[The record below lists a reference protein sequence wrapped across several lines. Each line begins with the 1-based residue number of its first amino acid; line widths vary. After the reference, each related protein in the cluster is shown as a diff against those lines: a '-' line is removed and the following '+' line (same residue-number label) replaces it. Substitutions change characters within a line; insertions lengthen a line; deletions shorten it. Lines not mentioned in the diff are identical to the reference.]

1 MTVSPESNDRGLA
14 TAAPLRAS
22 VTRPFVGLLTVL
34 ALVATVVLA
43 AAQYQGRFTP
53 SAPLIIIAERA
64 GLVMNAD
71 AKVQLLGVQ
80 IGRVE
85 SIENRPD
92 GLAALHLAIDPDQL
106 SEIPD
111 NVLVKIAAPTVFGAK
126 FVQMVPP
133 PNPSGRQLK
142 PGQTLD
148 THHVMVE
155 MNTMFDKLTSLLS
168 RVDPIKLNR
177 TLTAISSALAG
188 RGTRMGA
195 TLVAL
200 NGMLAKLE
208 PSLGNLNHVLDI
220 APSVLTAYAD
230 VSPDLLTILNSSATL
245 SQTVVDK
252 QNQLDEL
259 LISVIGLGDVG
270 NEVLNDS
277 GSQLAEAMRLL
288 LPTTN
293 LTNQYNEALTCT
305 LSGLVEMQKAPPLS
319 EPGVMM
325 TVGFTWA
332 RERYRFPQ
340 NLPKVAAT
348 GGPICNGLP
357 RIPFASSP
365 PFVVADTGTDVTQT
379 GQQGRLT
386 LNADSLKRILF
397 GPSDGPPRNSAQIGQ
412 PG

>member
-1 MTVSPESNDRGLA
+1 
-14 TAAPLRAS
+14 
-22 VTRPFVGLLTVL
+22 VGLLTVL
-34 ALVATVVLA
+34 ALVAIVAVA
-43 AAQYQGRFTP
+43 AAQFQGRFNP
-53 SAPLIIIAERA
+53 GAPLTIIAERA

-92 GLAALHLAIDPDQL
+92 GLAALHLSIDPDQF

-111 NVLVKIAAPTVFGAK
+111 NVQINIAASTAFGAK

-148 THHVMVE
+148 THHVTVE
-155 MNTMFDKLTSLLS
+155 MNTMFDRLTSLLS

-188 RGTRMGA
+188 RGRQLGT

-200 NGMLAKLE
+200 NDMLAKLE
-208 PSLGNLNHVLDI
+208 PSLSNLNHDLDI

-230 VSPDLLTILNSSATL
+230 ASPDLLTILKSSVKI
-245 SQTVVDK
+245 SQTVVEK
-252 QNQLDEL
+252 QHQLDEL

-270 NEVLNDS
+270 NEVLTDN
-277 GSQLAEAMRLL
+277 GSQLGEAMRLL
-288 LPTTN
+288 LPTTD

-319 EPGVMM
+319 EPGVIM
-325 TVGFTWA
+325 TVGFTWG

-357 RIPFASSP
+357 RIPFGSSP

-386 LNADSLKRILF
+386 LNADVLKRMLF